1 MLSEKQRAE
10 ADTLIDTLLGLPES
24 ARWEHWRSLTVAD
37 PEVRREIESFLRAA
51 QSVGDFLTAPA
62 PLPGAAEDDLTGTL
76 LNGWRVTEWIG
87 RGGMGEV
94 YAAVR
99 ARGDFDQRV
108 AIKILR
114 QEAHA
119 ELERFQAERQLLAR
133 LEHPAIA
140 RLLDGGV
147 TPDGRPYMV
156 MEFVQGLPITEYC
169 ASIQADL
176 ATRLHLLVQVCEAMA
191 YAHSN
196 LIVHRDLKPSNILVT
211 ASGQVKVLDFGIA
224 KLLDGPS
231 APMHTLTQAPLTP
244 SSAAPEQLL
253 GKPVTTASDTFALGV
268 LLFELLTGTLPWVSS
283 GAPIAQAVRAV
294 LNQPAP
300 LASVAAAGND
310 RSPVSAQALR
320 GDLDAIISKALRAE
334 PGQRYIAADSLRLD
348 IERHLRGEAVQARAG
363 ARLYVLGRTL
373 KRHRLAVAAMLLVL
387 ASLAVGLGIAA
398 WQARRANIE
407 RDSARRDA
415 AREEAVRYG
424 LTRIFRKAI
433 SDEGSGKATAK
444 GMIDLSS
451 QRVLDEYRAQ
461 PALAGP
467 LVLSLADLYGALEDV
482 EGAGNLLEGFLA
494 QYSTGVDPS
503 VLADA
508 RQKLANI
515 ELLRGHTARC
525 AQLLDAAQ
533 AFWNSVPNQYAEERL
548 EGLSTRAKLQR
559 AQGNLDQAIL
569 TSRTAIEQRTAFSGR
584 NDRETAN
591 LYNSLAITLTAAGRL
606 EEALAAYRET
616 LDIHKAIGLGDGLDA
631 QIIRANLGSLELR
644 TGRIVEGRDQLRD
657 AIERERSLAGNSA
670 AVAAA
675 MGLYGR
681 ALWVLDQS
689 AQAVAVL
696 REAAALGAQF
706 AGANSPVALQNRL
719 FLGDAQISA
728 GDLDGA
734 RVTLS
739 TALESARAQYGP
751 THLVSL
757 RAKLGYARWKLAAA
771 GPDAVK
777 DAQQAATSAIAA
789 LRQGG
794 PAARSSLA
802 EGLELLAGI
811 RLQQREIDSAVEL
824 LKEAVSLRELAG
836 PRAWELAHARG
847 LLGQALLA
855 GGHEAE
861 GRAVL
866 QTAMA
871 VLSSQLGPD
880 HPETRAIQ
888 RALSCPIQSCRPAR
902 DKARFVP

>member
-1 MLSEKQRAE
+1 MLSEKQRAA
-10 ADTLIDTLLGLPES
+10 ADALLDMLLDLPEQ
-24 ARWEHWRSLTVAD
+24 ARWDHWRSLTVAD
-37 PEVRREIESFLRAA
+37 PEVHQEIESFLRAA
-51 QSVGDFLTAPA
+51 QSVGDFLSGPA
-62 PLPGAAEDDLTGTL
+62 ALPGATEDDLTGAL
-76 LNGWRVTEWIG
+76 LGGWRITGRIG
-87 RGGMGEV
+87 HGGMGEV
-94 YAAVR
+94 YEAVR

-108 AIKILR
+108 AIKVLR
-114 QEAHA
+114 REAHT
-119 ELERFQAERQLLAR
+119 ELERFQAERRILAR

-140 RLLDGGV
+140 HLLDGGT

-156 MEFVQGLPITEYC
+156 MEYVQGLPITQFC

-176 ATRLHLLVQVCEAMA
+176 ATRLHLLVRVCEAMA

-211 ASGQVKVLDFGIA
+211 AGGQVKVLDFGIA
-224 KLLDGPS
+224 KLLDSQPAGL
-231 APMHTLTQAPLTP
+231 HTLTHAPLTP

-253 GKPVTTASDTFALGV
+253 GRPVTTATDTFALGV
-268 LLFELLTGTLPWVSS
+268 LLFELLTGTHPWISS

-294 LNQPAP
+294 LNQPAR

-320 GDLDAIISKALRAE
+320 GDLDAIISKALREE
-334 PGQRYIAADSLRLD
+334 PGQRYVTADSLMLD
-348 IERHLRGEAVQARAG
+348 IERHLRGDAVEARSG

-373 KRHRLAVAAMLLVL
+373 KRHRAAVAGLLLVL
-387 ASLAVGLGIAA
+387 VSLAGGLGMAA

-407 RDSARRDA
+407 RDIARLDA

-433 SDEGSGKATAK
+433 SDEGSEKATAK

-451 QRVLDEYRAQ
+451 QRVLEEYRQQ
-461 PALAGP
+461 PGLAGP

-494 QYSTGVDPS
+494 EDSAGADPGI
-503 VLADA
+503 LADA

-525 AQLLDAAQ
+525 AQLLDQAQ
-533 AFWNSVPNQYAEERL
+533 AFWDRAPRQYAEERL
-548 EGLSTRAKLQR
+548 EGLGTRAKLQR
-559 AQGNLDQAIL
+559 IQGNLDQAIL
-569 TSRTAIEQRTAFSGR
+569 TSRTAIEQRTALSGH

-591 LYNSLAITLTAAGRL
+591 LYNSLAITLTSAGRL

-616 LDIHKAIGLGDGLDA
+616 LDIYRAIGLGDGLDA

-644 TGRIVEGRDQLRD
+644 TGRIQEAREQLRG

-675 MGLYGR
+675 MGQYGR
-681 ALWVLDQS
+681 ALWILDQP
-689 AQAVAVL
+689 AQAVPVL
-696 REAAALGAQF
+696 REAASLGAQF
-706 AGANSPVALQNRL
+706 AGANSPVALQNQL

-739 TALESARAQYGP
+739 TALESARAQYGD
-751 THLVSL
+751 THPISL
-757 RAKLGYARWKLAAA
+757 RANLVYARWRLAAA
-771 GPDAVK
+771 GPDGIR
-777 DAQQAATSAIAA
+777 DAQRAAINAIAG
-789 LRQGG
+789 LRQSG
-794 PAARSSLA
+794 PAAKSSLA
-802 EGLELLAGI
+802 EGLELLASI
-811 RLQQREIDSAVEL
+811 RLRQHDNGSAAQS
-824 LKEAVSLRELAG
+824 LKEAVSLREVAG
-836 PRAWELAHARG
+836 PQSWELAHARG
-847 LLGQALLA
+847 LLGQALVA
-855 GGHEAE
+855 SGHVAE

-866 QTAMA
+866 QQALA
-871 VLSSQLGPD
+871 VLSDRLGPD
-880 HPETRAIQ
+880 HPETRQ
-888 RALSCPIQSCRPAR
+888 VQGALAQ
-902 DKARFVP
+902 